1 MVGMEGVEPTRLTAP
16 GSKPGVSTSS
26 TTSPNTDALYR
37 LLLLNGK
44 IKYRIINYSSNHF
57 FSSFEG
63 SKVQL
68 HIRPP

>member
-1 MVGMEGVEPTRLTAP
+1 MIYVLVILMVGMEGVEPTRLTAP

-44 IKYRIINYSSNHF
+44 IKKR
-57 FSSFEG
+57 
-63 SKVQL
+63 L
-68 HIRPP
+68 

>member
-37 LLLLNGK
+37 LLLSNGK
-44 IKYRIINYSSNHF
+44 IKFLIINYSLTDF

-63 SKVQL
+63 NKAQL
-68 HIRPP
+68 HIRP

>member
-37 LLLLNGK
+37 LLLLIGK
-44 IKYRIINYSSNHF
+44 IKYLIINYSPTHF
-57 FSSFEG
+57 FFSFEG
-63 SKVQL
+63 SKAQS
-68 HIRPP
+68 HIKS

>member
-1 MVGMEGVEPTRLTAP
+1 MVGMEGIEPTRLAAP

-44 IKYRIINYSSNHF
+44 IKIDY
-57 FSSFEG
+57 
-63 SKVQL
+63 KL
-68 HIRPP
+68 

>member
-1 MVGMEGVEPTRLTAP
+1 MVGMEGVEPTRLAAP

-44 IKYRIINYSSNHF
+44 IKYRIINYSSTHF
-57 FSSFEG
+57 FSSFAD
-63 SKVQL
+63 SKAQS
-68 HIRPP
+68 HIEP

>member
-37 LLLLNGK
+37 LLMLNGK
-44 IKYRIINYSSNHF
+44 IKYRIINYIPIHF

-68 HIRPP
+68 RIRPA